1 MVPRLLVPVFPGV
14 VSDPVDSLYGHAKAF
29 GQRNV
34 TNSVT
39 PLGGVFS
46 AITGDAAQYAGL
58 NALAGASDEL
68 SQYIKERAAQNFD
81 VVYVDTG
88 ADVAIHIDRELPIDY
103 DPSGRKTHYD
113 LTVSRTEYVLD

>member
-1 MVPRLLVPVFPGV
+1 MR
-14 VSDPVDSLYGHAKAF
+14 DS
-29 GQRNV
+29 
-34 TNSVT
+34 
-39 PLGGVFS
+39 
-46 AITGDAAQYAGL
+46 

-103 DPSGRKTHYD
+103 DPTGRKTHYD
-113 LTVSRTEYVLD
+113 AVLSSIDTVLD